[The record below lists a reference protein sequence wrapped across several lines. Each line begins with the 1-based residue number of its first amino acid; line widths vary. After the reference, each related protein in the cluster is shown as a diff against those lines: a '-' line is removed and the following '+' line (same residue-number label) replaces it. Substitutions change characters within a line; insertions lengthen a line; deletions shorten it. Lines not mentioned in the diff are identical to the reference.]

1 MRNFKHHGRV
11 SNTYL
16 EAKFTASESNY
27 GSMRSTLYS
36 TGTTSSYYE
45 EDATESLDFEETGN
59 FASIISG
66 VTDGVDDEGKKTNS
80 DLECYEFEQPI

>member
-1 MRNFKHHGRV
+1 MRNFKLRGTF
-11 SNTYL
+11 SNIHL

-59 FASIISG
+59 FASVISG
-66 VTDGVDDEGKKTNS
+66 IADGVDDEGKK
-80 DLECYEFEQPI
+80 P

>member
-1 MRNFKHHGRV
+1 MGNFKHRGTF
-11 SNTYL
+11 SNIHL

-36 TGTTSSYYE
+36 TGTSSSMTSYYE

-59 FASIISG
+59 FASVISG
-66 VTDGVDDEGKKTNS
+66 IADGVDDEGKK
-80 DLECYEFEQPI
+80 P